1 MSDVLMMLE
10 ITILVNITI
19 LGYYEFR
26 VRPVMGMTIP
36 IKLEGDPL
44 TLSIASNPR

>member
-19 LGYYEFR
+19 GYEFR
-26 VRPVMGMTIP
+26 VRPVMGMTFP